1 MFIGRQDIL
10 DNLKEWEND
19 KKIKILIG
27 LRRVGK
33 TYILKEYIKN
43 ISHNKINYDFNDPK
57 LNNLSYMELYDKI
70 ISQSS
75 SNDTNFV
82 FLDEIQEIKN
92 WEKCVIGLF
101 EHKTIKFNIFLTGS
115 NSHMYSSELRTLL
128 SGRKIEFIV
137 YPLEYNEILEF
148 NNKISFNNY
157 LQNGGLGDILKNY
170 DDIKKT
176 KINLTEIFNDTIQ
189 KDIIERKNIK
199 NIFDFKKVLN
209 FALKTIGKKLN
220 SENIVN
226 YLISNGEKSISK
238 PTILNYYQ
246 WICDSMVMNK
256 VKYFDIKTK
265 SELSNKAKYYC
276 GDLGL
281 YNVVNGFD
289 IEDSNRSIRIENV
302 VFLFLK
308 KCGYEIFCFED
319 KQKHEID
326 FVIKKDNIIKYI
338 QVCEVLNDDN
348 YERETRSL
356 LAVRDGFEKII
367 ICCENNLNFKS
378 LINNGIKIID
388 LINLLKRKVVI

>member
-1 MFIGRQDIL
+1 
-10 DNLKEWEND
+10 
-19 KKIKILIG
+19 
-27 LRRVGK
+27 
-33 TYILKEYIKN
+33 
-43 ISHNKINYDFNDPK
+43 
-57 LNNLSYMELYDKI
+57 
-70 ISQSS
+70 
-75 SNDTNFV
+75 
-82 FLDEIQEIKN
+82 
-92 WEKCVIGLF
+92 
-101 EHKTIKFNIFLTGS
+101 
-115 NSHMYSSELRTLL
+115 
-128 SGRKIEFIV
+128 
-137 YPLEYNEILEF
+137 
-148 NNKISFNNY
+148 
-157 LQNGGLGDILKNY
+157 
-170 DDIKKT
+170 
-176 KINLTEIFNDTIQ
+176 
-189 KDIIERKNIK
+189 
-199 NIFDFKKVLN
+199 
-209 FALKTIGKKLN
+209 
-220 SENIVN
+220 
-226 YLISNGEKSISK
+226 
-238 PTILNYYQ
+238 
-246 WICDSMVMNK
+246 MVMNK